1 MSENNELVLLQNAR
15 TALSQ
20 VSTFDDAREI
30 RDKADAVRH
39 YARQAKLGQELVVEA
54 AVLKLRAERRLGE
67 ILRETQLAT
76 GVEGNQHADIPG
88 EPNGV
93 LLSEL
98 GISKSESSRMQR
110 IAELAKEVFET
121 YVRTELESQR
131 EPTITGVMRL
141 VRESKPVNAKPV
153 GAPETKCKSVASL
166 DELLRSGLR
175 FKNILI
181 NTRSATASY
190 EQLETLPILQLLDE
204 SGAAYL
210 WTSTERLLETLDLA
224 DAWEL
229 SYRGMELF
237 VPPRNLTPEQSPHL
251 LVCFQQESSQCT
263 ESRESSWI
271 VCPQLENDGVPLAV
285 YRYIETSQPGLAL
298 GIHTQSLPQGEHWSV
313 YGNPMQ

>member
-110 IAELAKEVFET
+110 IAELQEETFET
-121 YVRTELESQR
+121 YVRTEAESQR
-131 EPTITGVMRL
+131 EPTIAGVIRL
-141 VRESKPVNAKPV
+141 IRESKPVHAKPV
-153 GAPETKCKSVASL
+153 GEPETKCKRVASL

-181 NTRSATASY
+181 NTQAATASY
-190 EQLETLPILQLLDE
+190 EQLETLPISQLLDE
-204 SGAAYL
+204 SGSAYL
-210 WTSTERLLETLDLA
+210 WTSTKRLLETLDLA

-237 VPPRNLTPEQSPHL
+237 VPPRNLTPEQSPPL

-271 VCPQLENDGVPLAV
+271 VCPQLENGGIPLAV

-298 GIHTQSLPQGEHWSV
+298 AIHTQSLPQGEHWTV
-313 YGNPMQ
+313 YGNQMQ